1 MPVIRFEGR
10 DLECA
15 SGETLRDA
23 LHRHGESP
31 HNRLSRSLHCMGLG
45 SCGTCAVAVEGDTHP
60 LTALERWRLS
70 FPPHRRDS
78 DLRLACQLRV
88 ERDLVVRK
96 HGGFWGH
103 RVGEPREP

>member
-1 MPVIRFEGR
+1 M
-10 DLECA
+10 
-15 SGETLRDA
+15 
-23 LHRHGESP
+23 
-31 HNRLSRSLHCMGLG
+31 
-45 SCGTCAVAVEGDTHP
+45 
-60 LTALERWRLS
+60 ERWRLS

-88 ERDLVVRK
+88 ERDLVVHK